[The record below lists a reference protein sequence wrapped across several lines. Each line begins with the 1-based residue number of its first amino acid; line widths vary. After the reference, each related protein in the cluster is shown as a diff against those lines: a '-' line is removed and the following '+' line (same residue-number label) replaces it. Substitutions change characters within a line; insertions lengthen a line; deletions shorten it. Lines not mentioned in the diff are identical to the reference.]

1 MDLYSSALSGE
12 DQGDQRRIG
21 DGRDTGQSC
30 PTGGPSG
37 GVGSEEMSARNGYG
51 RLEGGRGCAV
61 PVQDSHKCRKAE
73 LLRVEAADQAME
85 VTRVPEPVAST
96 ATRVKRQ
103 RVHKLALGG
112 KRRRDGAAFDAGRL
126 PCHKSF
132 RRGYE
137 RRACS

>member
-1 MDLYSSALSGE
+1 M
-12 DQGDQRRIG
+12 R
-21 DGRDTGQSC
+21 C
-30 PTGGPSG
+30 PGARQPQVQKGG
-37 GVGSEEMSARNGYG
+37 
-51 RLEGGRGCAV
+51 AV
-61 PVQDSHKCRKAE
+61 
-73 LLRVEAADQAME
+73 AADQAME